1 MKTKI
6 LLSFICLF
14 SALSLSAAAQDSKP
28 SLVSYQAEVQAG
40 FAISADSYSLTRLQ
54 LETIQGVRIGEYF
67 STGVGVGVDVI
78 LPFINF
84 AGGSYSILWMP
95 VYANF
100 KGYLPVSSKVKLF
113 ASIDLG
119 TMFQMRKSFDCMGF
133 VYTPALGVSFGLKN
147 GNAINLSVGYESMC
161 DGDSYSADEDPLV
174 YNTVSLKFAYRF

>member
-14 SALSLSAAAQDSKP
+14 SVLSLSASAQDSEP

-40 FAISADSYSLTRLQ
+40 VAISADSYSFTRLQ
-54 LETIQGVRIGEYF
+54 LETIQGVRVGEYF
-67 STGVGVGVDVI
+67 STGVGTGVNAIVSNEMD
-78 LPFINF
+78 
-84 AGGSYSILWMP
+84 GGSNAILWMP

-161 DGDSYSADEDPLV
+161 DGDSYSADENPLV